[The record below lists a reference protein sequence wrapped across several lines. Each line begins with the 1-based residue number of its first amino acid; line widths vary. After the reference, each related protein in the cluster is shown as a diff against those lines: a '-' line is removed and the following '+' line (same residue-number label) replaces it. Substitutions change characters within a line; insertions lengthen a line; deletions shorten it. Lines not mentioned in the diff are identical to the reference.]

1 MAIPIGIIG
10 GLLGTAL
17 SNTFAWL
24 NRKEATKIEIARME
38 HDKAKWAV
46 DIQKIKLGSQAAVA
60 EIEMTAYAAQVQG
73 SIDGLVASIKDQ
85 SIATGRAHRIAAS
98 IISLVRPALTFL
110 LLFTVWVIVIWA
122 IKQFQLY
129 GEAQQWREE
138 IIAIAVLS
146 LSTILELCS
155 MSVTWWFGDRSIKRG
170 IQNTVNGGAIR
181 AAGGKF

>member
-1 MAIPIGIIG
+1 MAIPLGIIG

-24 NRKEATKIEIARME
+24 NRKEETKLQIAKME
-38 HDKAKWAV
+38 HETARWVHEKDV
-46 DIQKIKLGSQAAVA
+46 IKLGSQADVA
-60 EIEMTAYAAQVQG
+60 RIEMSAYAAQVQG
-73 SIDGLVASIKDQ
+73 SIDGMIASIKDQ

-98 IISLVRPALTFL
+98 IISLVRPALTFM
-110 LLFTVWVIVIWA
+110 LLFTVWAIVIWA
-122 IKQFQLY
+122 IGQFKLY
-129 GEAQQWREE
+129 GQAEQWRDE

-155 MSVTWWFGDRSIKRG
+155 MAVTWWFGDRSIKRG
-170 IQNTVNGGAIR
+170 IQNTANGNALR